1 MDVYLLAAFGVMALG
16 FFEIFNRFRVI
27 RTLGSV
33 FTVSLIHME
42 LAAVGL
48 VRKLHPPKHA
58 VVGSCVKCGDCCKS
72 IVANPPRFLKR
83 DPWVRWF
90 AAYHRFVH
98 NFRPVARGE
107 DGEIIFSC
115 GHLRPDNRCGIYW
128 RRPMLCRTYP
138 VLPYYDA
145 PQLMP
150 QCSYQVTARVV
161 TEMKPRASLP
171 IVNPQVAVY
180 HPTPESNEPR
190 YEDFE
195 LVEMNPELP
204 AFPARAKNLAEREE
218 SAG

>member
-1 MDVYLLAAFGVMALG
+1 MDLYLLSAFGVIALG
-16 FFEIFNRFRVI
+16 FLEIFNRFRVI
-27 RTLGSV
+27 RTIGSA
-33 FTVSLIHME
+33 FTVGLIHME
-42 LAAVGL
+42 LAAVRF
-48 VRKLHPPKHA
+48 VRWMHPPKH
-58 VVGSCVKCGDCCKS
+58 VVLGECVKCGDCCKS

-115 GHLRPDNRCGIYW
+115 GHLRADNRCGIYW

-150 QCSYQVTARVV
+150 QCSYRVASRV
-161 TEMKPRASLP
+161 AAQMQSRPSLP
-171 IVNPQVAVY
+171 ILNPTVAVY
-180 HPTPESNEPR
+180 HPTPESDEVS
-190 YEDFE
+190 YDDFE
-195 LVEMNPELP
+195 LVEMVPDAP
-204 AFPARAKNLAEREE
+204 PFPARKK
-218 SAG
+218 